1 MKIIATKENKVNFK
15 LYSNFENRLFL
26 PIGKYVNWK
35 LVNNWD
41 DYNEL
46 YHAIKYIESL
56 NKIDEV
62 WYEIH
67 TIEEKEEIKGVVTI
81 VGGNL
86 NKLGIKS
93 FINEEDTLLLKYFH
107 IVEKGKGYGSYWL
120 KSIIIPYYS
129 ERGYNKI
136 QVSSSH
142 PKSFDFYRKIGTEIE
157 NYTKKSDNKL
167 YERKCKS
174 FLISIDEQK

>member
-1 MKIIATKENKVNFK
+1 MKIIGTKENNINFK
-15 LYSNFENRLFL
+15 VYSKFENRLFL

-35 LVNNWD
+35 LENNWD

-56 NKIDEV
+56 NNIDGV

-67 TIEEKEEIKGVVTI
+67 AIEEKEEIKGVVTI
-81 VGGNL
+81 VGGDL
-86 NKLGIKS
+86 SKLGIK
-93 FINEEDTLLLKYFH
+93 FNFNKDKTLLLKYFH
-107 IVEKGKGYGSYWL
+107 IIEKGKGYGSYWL
-120 KSIIIPYYS
+120 KSIIIPYYLDK
-129 ERGYNKI
+129 GYNEI

-142 PKSFDFYRKIGTEIE
+142 PKSFDFYRKIGSEIE
-157 NYTKKSDNKL
+157 SYTKISDNEL

-174 FLISIDEQK
+174 FLISIDEQ